1 MPSRSQEYLTQASGS
16 STRDMEGH
24 LPSRH
29 PSLGSHVTSNS
40 VLELPSGQSDWG
52 LATYSHDRGH
62 NLETRTFSFQGDQ
75 VRSVAYN
82 RTHPRDRDPDRL
94 SNCTS
99 FDLDN
104 VQSPDHI
111 KHCYTNTNMD
121 RSARVY
127 NGDVARAYDS
137 SSTREHHLHG
147 GKEGVGRNLA
157 IGVVGPAQKVGPSHN
172 TGSDL
177 DHIHCL
183 DPY

>member
-82 RTHPRDRDPDRL
+82 RTHPRDRDPG
-94 SNCTS
+94 
-99 FDLDN
+99 
-104 VQSPDHI
+104 V
-111 KHCYTNTNMD
+111 
-121 RSARVY
+121 SARSL
-127 NGDVARAYDS
+127 N
-137 SSTREHHLHG
+137 HL
-147 GKEGVGRNLA
+147 
-157 IGVVGPAQKVGPSHN
+157 IPS
-172 TGSDL
+172 
-177 DHIHCL
+177 
-183 DPY
+183 